1 MFETAKSADG
11 TSIAFDRAG
20 DGPTLVIV
28 GGAFNTRHSPGQLVP
43 LLTDAF
49 TVITWDR
56 RGRGDSGNT
65 SPYAIERETED
76 LASVIAAAGG
86 GARVYGHSS
95 GAILSLEAAAR
106 GVDIVKLAL
115 YEPPYVPVVP
125 GHDPMDGVQVAL
137 DAGDPSEAARVF
149 MRGTGAQ
156 NVDALAQSPWWPSLV
171 AVADTLPH
179 DLALAGDGS
188 IPTERL
194 STISIPTL
202 VMDGGDSPDWAANAA
217 EVLSAALQNAVRLT
231 VEGQNHNVDPEV
243 IAPILQRFFA

>member
-1 MFETAKSADG
+1 MFETAKSGDG

-20 DGPTLVIV
+20 DGPSLVIV

-43 LLTDAF
+43 MLTDAF

-65 SPYAIERETED
+65 SPYSIERETDD
-76 LASVIAAAGG
+76 LAAVIAATGG
-86 GARVYGHSS
+86 GARVYV
-95 GAILSLEAAAR
+95 A
-106 GVDIVKLAL
+106 
-115 YEPPYVPVVP
+115 VVP
-125 GHDPMDGVQVAL
+125 GHDPMDGVQIAL

-179 DLALAGDGS
+179 DLALAGDGA

-194 STISIPTL
+194 STISISTL
-202 VMDGGDSPDWAANAA
+202 VMDGGDSPNWAANAA
-217 EVLSAALQNAVRLT
+217 EVLSGALPNAERLT
-231 VEGQNHNVDPEV
+231 VEGQSHNVDTGV
-243 IAPILQRFFA
+243 IAAILQRFFA